1 MGGAAARYLAGTLLL
16 AAVAIGAGSARA
28 APPAPPS
35 EERSGVQILRAIAY
49 KPGSSSDAHTL
60 DLYLPG
66 HGAAQ
71 PGERPPL
78 FVYIHG
84 GAWVSGDRR
93 QYVRL
98 GAGLLAQGVAVAV
111 INYRLSD
118 VGKDPHPAHVQDAA
132 AAVAFLRKEAA
143 RYGYDPERIFVGGHS
158 AGAHISAL
166 LAFAPGY
173 LQAVGEKPESLRG
186 FVGIEGIYDLPA
198 LVKRWPQYRE
208 DFLGLA
214 FGSDERAWVQA
225 SPQRLSLRTPR
236 PWLLIHSR
244 EDELVDEPQSR
255 RFGDALQAAGIKADY
270 ALLARGS
277 HFGVLAD
284 LVEPS
289 DPTSRQ
295 LVRFLQARAGE
306 TVPPAP
312 APRR

>member
-166 LAFAPGY
+166 LAFAPGAERGDQ
-173 LQAVGEKPESLRG
+173 LLEAHPNLRR
-186 FVGIEGIYDLPA
+186 L
-198 LVKRWPQYRE
+198 
-208 DFLGLA
+208 LA
-214 FGSDERAWVQA
+214 FVLPFYMMALGMVTFDPYAFGYQPWA
-225 SPQRLSLRTPR
+225 PLILLAPIGFGLWWQRQDV
-236 PWLLIHSR
+236 WLMILAA
-244 EDELVDEPQSR
+244 DLAAYAGG
-255 RFGDALQAAGIKADY
+255 FFANLWDALFDPLLV
-270 ALLARGS
+270 LLALIVAARP
-277 HFGVLAD
+277 LAFR
-284 LVEPS
+284 LIAS
-289 DPTSRQ
+289 GTR
-295 LVRFLQARAGE
+295 
-306 TVPPAP
+306 
-312 APRR
+312 